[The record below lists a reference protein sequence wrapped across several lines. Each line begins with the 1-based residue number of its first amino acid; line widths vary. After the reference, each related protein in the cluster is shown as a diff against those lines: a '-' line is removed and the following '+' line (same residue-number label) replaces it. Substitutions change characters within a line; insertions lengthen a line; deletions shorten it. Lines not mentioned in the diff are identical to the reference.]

1 MDNFLNNFLTCL
13 GGFGEVKLCQHKF
26 TQEQRAVKFMK
37 KESMSSKSKEWFLN
51 EIHIL
56 KSLDHPN
63 IVRLFE
69 IYEDEKF
76 YYLV

>member
-1 MDNFLNNFLTCL
+1 MTA
-13 GGFGEVKLCQHKF
+13 K
-26 TQEQRAVKFMK
+26 AK
-37 KESMSSKSKEWFLN
+37 KWFEN
-51 EIHIL
+51 EISIL

-69 IYEDEKF
+69 VYEDNIK